1 VAKSHH
7 GPGPSSIF
15 NLQFFFFNF
24 LVSNFK
30 FLVFY
35 RDVFVLGA
43 FLFFYFSKKLKTK
56 NEVGNSHS
64 IGQTTPKANHAP
76 LAAQAGQ
83 SG

>member
-1 VAKSHH
+1 
-7 GPGPSSIF
+7 
-15 NLQFFFFNF
+15 
-24 LVSNFK
+24 
-30 FLVFY
+30 
-35 RDVFVLGA
+35 VFVLGA